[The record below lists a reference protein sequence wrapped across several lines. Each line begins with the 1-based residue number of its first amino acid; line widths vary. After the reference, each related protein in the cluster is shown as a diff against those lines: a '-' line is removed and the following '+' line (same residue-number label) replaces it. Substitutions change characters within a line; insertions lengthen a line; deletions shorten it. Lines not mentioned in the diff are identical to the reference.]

1 MSYTKQQGIKDARAA
16 IETYQSQIEQF
27 NAQISETQQASAE
40 VKQELHAACQQ
51 LATALVS
58 SIDAEDISALA
69 KEISAISLPNV
80 LSSCYETLNKNQ
92 EEYEQLSL
100 ADVVVNQSRLL
111 DPLVGILVIAERES
125 AKLLAQT
132 DKILTDYEIAPHFSW
147 VKADI
152 QGKRGMVGRIAD
164 VLTLKFLLR
173 RKYHEEC
180 QATVGDLNDAISRYD
195 DLENQLLLVIP
206 KKIYQFGYIARRQ

>member
-125 AKLLAQT
+125 AKL
-132 DKILTDYEIAPHFSW
+132 
-147 VKADI
+147 
-152 QGKRGMVGRIAD
+152 
-164 VLTLKFLLR
+164 
-173 RKYHEEC
+173 
-180 QATVGDLNDAISRYD
+180 
-195 DLENQLLLVIP
+195 
-206 KKIYQFGYIARRQ
+206 